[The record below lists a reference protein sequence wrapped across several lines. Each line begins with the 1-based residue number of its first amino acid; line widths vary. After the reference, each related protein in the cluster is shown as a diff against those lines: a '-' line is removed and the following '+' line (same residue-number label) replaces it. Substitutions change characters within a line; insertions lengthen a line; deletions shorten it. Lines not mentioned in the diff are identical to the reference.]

1 MDVLFLDANI
11 FFAAAASKTGG
22 SYFIFQLAER
32 KKIHLVSSS
41 YALREAKRNIGQKLK
56 EQDLIAFYNFTSLL
70 EKVDQEDISTTETM
84 RFKNLIV
91 NKDAP
96 ILASAL
102 HQKADFLITLDRKD
116 FMTDRMKNAK
126 LKIKI
131 ATPGEF
137 LKNYL
142 KQAP

>member
-22 SYFIFQLAER
+22 SYFIFKLAER
-32 KKIHLVSSS
+32 KKVRLVSNS
-41 YALREAKRNIGQKLK
+41 YALREAKRNICLKLK
-56 EQDLIAFYNFTSLL
+56 EQNLIAFYNFASLL
-70 EKVDQEDISTTETM
+70 EKVDTEGVFSQEIV
-84 RFKNLIV
+84 RFANIIV
-91 NKDAP
+91 SKDAP

-102 HQKADFLITLDRKD
+102 RQKADFLITLDKKD
-116 FMTDRMKNAK
+116 FMAGRIKNAK

-137 LKNYL
+137 LRNYL
-142 KQAP
+142 KQVP